1 MTTSNASLQRRTF
14 IAGAAAALAAPGLA
28 LAQAGYPERP
38 ITLIVPFGPGGIADL
53 TARAVAQHM
62 QATLGKAIVVDNRPG
77 AGSIA
82 GSTAVARAQPDG
94 YTMGLLSNGNAV
106 SATLF
111 KKLPYDSVK
120 DFEPV
125 GMLGLFDLALF
136 VDANSR
142 FKTLK
147 DLVAYA
153 KANPGQLTIGTIAA
167 GSTQNLSAELFKT
180 VAGIDAVV
188 IPYKGTPDVLTALRG
203 KQVDVGFEILGP
215 MLPQVQ
221 SGVLHALAVTSD
233 KRFPLLADVPTV
245 AETGIAN
252 YNVASWNALALP
264 AKTPKAI
271 VQKLNAA
278 ANAAVKSPEVIA
290 QLEKLGVRPQGGT
303 PEQMGKFMT
312 SEIKR
317 WGDVI
322 RASKI
327 ELQ

>member
-1 MTTSNASLQRRTF
+1 MPNKLNLSRRATLV
-14 IAGAAAALAAPGLA
+14 AAAASVALPRLV
-28 LAQAGYPERP
+28 LAQADYPSRP
-38 ITLIVPFGPGGIADL
+38 ITLIVPFGAGGIADL

-62 QATLGKAIVVDNRPG
+62 QGTLKQAIVVDNRPG

-82 GSTAVARAQPDG
+82 GSTAVARAAADG
-94 YTMGLLSNGNAV
+94 YTMLLMSNGNAV

-111 KKLPYDSVK
+111 KKLPYAPVK

-125 GMLGLFDLALF
+125 GMLGVFDLALF
-136 VDANSR
+136 VDAGSR
-142 FKTLK
+142 FKSLNE
-147 DLVAYA
+147 LVTYA

-180 VAGIDAVV
+180 VSGIDAVI

-215 MLPQVQ
+215 MISQVKG
-221 SGVLHALAVTSD
+221 GVIRALAVTSG

-245 AETGIAN
+245 AEAGIAR
-252 YNVASWNALALP
+252 YDVASWNALALP
-264 AKTPKAI
+264 AKTPKSI

-303 PEQMGKFMT
+303 PEQMATLLG